1 MKPISSDQPSRAEE
15 YRSARKLD
23 VEVLARI
30 VRIVLHYPV
39 RVAIAVSATLLSSTF
54 QLFIPR
60 YVGKAVDQAQ
70 GLLGRSRATLGEIEN
85 ALLIAGLMI
94 IALSILRGLFAVV
107 QNYFGE
113 SVDHCL
119 AAELRKRFYHR
130 VQQLDFSFHDHA
142 HTGDLITRGMLDL
155 EGIRYFP
162 STGLIRT
169 LMLLVLVTGGAVI
182 LLSTN
187 FLLGLVAL
195 SFVPVIAV
203 SSAVARLQLRYL
215 WLKQQEKL
223 TLLTNFME
231 ENLSGI
237 RIVRAFFAGDHEIAR
252 FQIRSAG
259 VLEIAFRRLMARVRS
274 VTFMGL
280 VFYVAMTGVLWVGGN
295 MVLNGQITVG
305 RLTEFLAFMMI
316 LQMPVRQ
323 IGMTVNSYARAST
336 CGARLFAVLDEPS
349 LVDTNTGLPHLQVT
363 QGAVRFENVDF
374 QYPLSKSGENII
386 SGISF
391 EIGSGRTLGIV
402 GPPGSGKS
410 TIARLIPRFYEPT
423 AGRILI
429 DGQDI
434 AQVSISSLRQAIGGV
449 QQDPFLFTAAVDHN
463 VAYADPSA
471 GMDQIVQAST
481 DAQIHSFIGE
491 LPKNYQTLVGEDG
504 VSLSGGQ
511 KQRISIARGTLTDAP
526 ILIFDDATAAIDAGT
541 EQYIR
546 RALKARAGTHTTII
560 ISHRLVSMMH
570 ADEILFLDEGRIVE
584 RGTHKQLLALRE
596 RYFALHSLQL
606 RDENQ
611 LAPLNEQIEPA

>member
-1 MKPISSDQPSRAEE
+1 MKPTPSGQPSRAEE

-23 VEVLARI
+23 IEILARI
-30 VRIVLHYPV
+30 IAGVLHYPS
-39 RVAIAVSATLLSSTF
+39 RVAIAVTATLLSSSF

-60 YVGKAVDQAQ
+60 YIGQAVDHAQ
-70 GLLGRSRATLGEIEN
+70 GLLGEQATTSGEIEN
-85 ALLIAGLMI
+85 ALLFAGLMI
-94 IALSILRGLFAVV
+94 IGLSILRGLFAVV

-119 AAELRKRFYHR
+119 AAELRKRFYYR
-130 VQQLDFSFHDHA
+130 VQQLDLSFHDHA

-187 FLLGLVAL
+187 FVLGLVAL

-203 SSAVARLQLRYL
+203 RSAVARLQLRYL

-223 TLLTNFME
+223 TQLTNFME
-231 ENLSGI
+231 ENLTGI
-237 RIVRAFFAGDHEIAR
+237 RIVRAFFARDHEISR
-252 FQIRSAG
+252 FQNHSAS
-259 VLEIAFRRLMARVRS
+259 VLDVSFQRLMARVRNM
-274 VTFMGL
+274 TFMGL
-280 VFYVAMTGVLWVGGN
+280 VFYAAMTAVLWVGGN
-295 MVLNGQITVG
+295 MVLSGQITVG

-349 LVDTNTGLPHLQVT
+349 IVDTNSGLPHLKVT
-363 QGAVRFENVDF
+363 RGAVR
-374 QYPLSKSGENII
+374 
-386 SGISF
+386 
-391 EIGSGRTLGIV
+391 LGIV

-410 TIARLIPRFYEPT
+410 TVARLIPRFYEPT
-423 AGRILI
+423 AGRILV

-434 AQVSISSLRQAIGGV
+434 TQVSITSLRQAIGGV
-449 QQDPFLFTAAVDHN
+449 QQDPFLFTASVEHN
-463 VAYADPSA
+463 VAYADPSTNL
-471 GMDQIVQAST
+471 DQIVQAST
-481 DAQIHSFIGE
+481 DAQIHSFIEE
-491 LPKNYQTLVGEDG
+491 LPRSYQTLVGEDG

-511 KQRISIARGTLTDAP
+511 RQRVSIARGTLTNAP
-526 ILIFDDATAAIDAGT
+526 IFIFDDATAAIDAGT
-541 EQYIR
+541 EQRIR

-560 ISHRLVSMMH
+560 ISHRLVSLMH
-570 ADEILFLDEGRIVE
+570 ADEILFLDEGCVIE
-584 RGTHKQLLALRE
+584 RGTHEQLLALKG
-596 RYFALHSLQL
+596 RYFELHSLQL
-606 RDENQ
+606 RDEHGSPRLTRHSN
-611 LAPLNEQIEPA
+611 PA

>member
-1 MKPISSDQPSRAEE
+1 M
-15 YRSARKLD
+15 
-23 VEVLARI
+23 
-30 VRIVLHYPV
+30 
-39 RVAIAVSATLLSSTF
+39 F

-60 YVGKAVDQAQ
+60 YVGKAVDHAQ
-70 GLLGRSRATLGEIEN
+70 GLLGRSGATPGEIEA
-85 ALLIAGLMI
+85 ALLIAGMMI
-94 IALSILRGLFAVV
+94 IGLSFLRGSFAVI

-119 AAELRKRFYHR
+119 AAELRNRFYHR
-130 VQQLDFSFHDHA
+130 VQQLDLSFHDHA

-162 STGLIRT
+162 STGLVRT
-169 LMLLVLVTGGAVI
+169 LMLLVLIIGGAVI

-187 FLLGLVAL
+187 FVLGLVAL

-215 WLKQQEKL
+215 WLKQQERL
-223 TLLTNFME
+223 TRLTNFME
-231 ENLSGI
+231 ENLAGI
-237 RIVRAFFAGDHEIAR
+237 RIVRAFHARDHEIAR

-259 VLEIAFRRLMARVRS
+259 VLEIAFKRLKARVKS
-274 VTFMGL
+274 TTFMGL

-295 MVLNGQITVG
+295 MVLSGQITVG

-323 IGMTVNSYARAST
+323 IGMTVNSFARAST
-336 CGARLFAVLDEPS
+336 CGTRLFAVLDEPS
-349 LVDTNTGLPHLQVT
+349 LVDTNADRPELNVS
-363 QGAVRFENVDF
+363 QGVVRFENVDF
-374 QYPLSKSGENII
+374 QYPRSKSKQNTI

-391 EIGSGRTLGIV
+391 EIGSGQTLGIV

-410 TIARLIPRFYEPT
+410 TIARLLPRFYEPT

-434 AQVSISSLRQAIGGV
+434 SQVSLASLREAIGGV

-463 VAYADPSA
+463 VAYADPLAS
-471 GMDQIVQAST
+471 MDQIMLAST
-481 DAQIHSFIGE
+481 DAQIHSFIEE
-491 LPKNYQTLVGEDG
+491 LPQNYETLVGEDG

-526 ILIFDDATAAIDAGT
+526 IFIFDDATAAIDAGT
-541 EQYIR
+541 EQHIR
-546 RALKARAGTHTTII
+546 RALNERVGTHTTII
-560 ISHRLVSMMH
+560 ISHRLVSLMH
-570 ADEILFLDEGRIVE
+570 ADEILFLDEGRIIE
-584 RGTHKQLLALRE
+584 CGTHEQLLALKGK
-596 RYFALHSLQL
+596 YFALYSLQL
-606 RDENQ
+606 RDGNQSSSSSEQIQ
-611 LAPLNEQIEPA
+611 LA

>member
-1 MKPISSDQPSRAEE
+1 MTPTPFDQPSRAEQ

-23 VEVLARI
+23 LDVLARI
-30 VRIVLHYPV
+30 VRIALHYPV
-39 RVAIAVSATLLSSTF
+39 RVSIAVSATLLSSVF

-60 YVGKAVDQAQ
+60 YVGKAVDHAQ
-70 GLLGRSRATLGEIEN
+70 GLLDQSGATQGDIET
-85 ALLIAGLMI
+85 ALLIAGMMI
-94 IALSILRGLFAVV
+94 IGLSILRGSFAVI

-119 AAELRKRFYHR
+119 AAELRNRFYHR
-130 VQQLDFSFHDHA
+130 VQQLDLSFHDHA

-162 STGLIRT
+162 STGLVRT
-169 LMLLVLVTGGAVI
+169 LMLLVLVIGGAVI

-187 FLLGLVAL
+187 FVLGLVAL
-195 SFVPVIAV
+195 SFVPLIAV
-203 SSAVARLQLRYL
+203 SSAVARLKLRYL
-215 WLKQQEKL
+215 WLKQQERL
-223 TLLTNFME
+223 TRLTNFME
-231 ENLSGI
+231 ENLTGI
-237 RIVRAFFAGDHEIAR
+237 RIVRAFYARDHEISR

-259 VLEIAFRRLMARVRS
+259 VLEIAYKRLMARVKS
-274 VTFMGL
+274 TTFMGL
-280 VFYVAMTGVLWVGGN
+280 VFYIAMTGVLWFGGN
-295 MVLNGQITVG
+295 MVLTGQITVG

-323 IGMTVNSYARAST
+323 IGMTVNSFARAST
-336 CGARLFAVLDEPS
+336 CGTRLFAVLDEPS
-349 LVDTNTGLPHLQVT
+349 LVDANADRPDLKVT
-363 QGAVRFENVDF
+363 QGIVRFENVDF
-374 QYPLSKSGENII
+374 QYPLSRSSHNTI
-386 SGISF
+386 SDISF
-391 EIGSGRTLGIV
+391 EIGSGQTLGIV

-434 AQVSISSLRQAIGGV
+434 SQVSLTSLREAIGGV

-463 VAYADPSA
+463 VAYADPLAST
-471 GMDQIVQAST
+471 DQIVQAST
-481 DAQIHSFIGE
+481 DAQIHSFIKE
-491 LPKNYQTLVGEDG
+491 LPQNYQTLVGEDG

-526 ILIFDDATAAIDAGT
+526 IFIFDDATAAIDAGT
-541 EQYIR
+541 EQHIR
-546 RALKARAGTHTTII
+546 HALNEQVGTHTTII
-560 ISHRLVSMMH
+560 ISHRLVSLMH

-584 RGTHKQLLALRE
+584 HGTHEQLLALKG

-611 LAPLNEQIEPA
+611 SSSFSEHRQPA

>member
-1 MKPISSDQPSRAEE
+1 MTPTPFDQPSRAEQ

-23 VEVLARI
+23 LDVLARI
-30 VRIVLHYPV
+30 VRIALHYPV
-39 RVAIAVSATLLSSTF
+39 RVSIAVSATLLSSVF

-60 YVGKAVDQAQ
+60 YVGKAVDHAQ
-70 GLLGRSRATLGEIEN
+70 GLLDQSSATQGDIET
-85 ALLIAGLMI
+85 ALLIAGMMI
-94 IALSILRGLFAVV
+94 IGLSILRGSFAVI

-119 AAELRKRFYHR
+119 AAELRNRFYHR
-130 VQQLDFSFHDHA
+130 VQQLDLSFHDHA

-162 STGLIRT
+162 STGLVRT
-169 LMLLVLVTGGAVI
+169 LMLLVLVIGGAVI

-187 FLLGLVAL
+187 FVLGLVAL
-195 SFVPVIAV
+195 SFVPLIAV
-203 SSAVARLQLRYL
+203 SSAVARLKLRYL

-223 TLLTNFME
+223 TRLTNFME
-231 ENLSGI
+231 ENLTGI
-237 RIVRAFFAGDHEIAR
+237 RIVRAFYARDHEISR

-259 VLEIAFRRLMARVRS
+259 VLEIAYKRLMARVKS
-274 VTFMGL
+274 TTFMGL
-280 VFYVAMTGVLWVGGN
+280 VFYIAMTGVLWVGGN
-295 MVLNGQITVG
+295 MVLTGQITVG

-323 IGMTVNSYARAST
+323 IGMTVNSFARAST
-336 CGARLFAVLDEPS
+336 CGTRLFAVLDEPS
-349 LVDTNTGLPHLQVT
+349 LVDANADRPDLKVT
-363 QGAVRFENVDF
+363 QGIVRFENVDF
-374 QYPLSKSGENII
+374 QYPLSRSSHNTI
-386 SGISF
+386 SDISF
-391 EIGSGRTLGIV
+391 EIGSGQTLGIV

-434 AQVSISSLRQAIGGV
+434 SQVSLTSLREAIGGV

-463 VAYADPSA
+463 VAYADPLAST
-471 GMDQIVQAST
+471 DQIVQAST
-481 DAQIHSFIGE
+481 DAQIHSFIEE
-491 LPKNYQTLVGEDG
+491 LPQNYQTLVGEDG

-526 ILIFDDATAAIDAGT
+526 IFIFDDATAAIDAGT
-541 EQYIR
+541 EQHIR
-546 RALKARAGTHTTII
+546 HALNEQVGTHTTII
-560 ISHRLVSMMH
+560 ISHRLVSLMH

-584 RGTHKQLLALRE
+584 HGSHEQLLALKG

-611 LAPLNEQIEPA
+611 SSSFSEHRQPA

>member
-1 MKPISSDQPSRAEE
+1 MKPTSSNQPSRAEE

-23 VEVLARI
+23 VEILVRI
-30 VRIVLHYPV
+30 FRIVLHYPV
-39 RVAIAVSATLLSSTF
+39 RVAIAISATLLSSTF

-70 GLLGRSRATLGEIEN
+70 GLLGKSGSTPGEIEN

-119 AAELRKRFYHR
+119 AGELRKRFYDR
-130 VQQLDFSFHDHA
+130 IQQLDLSFHDHA

-162 STGLIRT
+162 STGLVRT
-169 LMLLVLVTGGAVI
+169 LMLLVLVTGGAAI

-203 SSAVARLQLRYL
+203 SSAVARLRLRYL
-215 WLKQQEKL
+215 WLKQQERL
-223 TLLTNFME
+223 TRLTNFME

-237 RIVRAFFAGDHEIAR
+237 RIVRAFSARDHEIAR
-252 FQIRSAG
+252 FQTRSAG

-280 VFYVAMTGVLWVGGN
+280 VFYIAMTGVLWVGGN
-295 MVLNGQITVG
+295 MVLSGQITVG

-336 CGARLFAVLDEPS
+336 CGARLFSILDEPS
-349 LVDTNTGLPHLQVT
+349 LVDTNAGLPHLKVT
-363 QGAVRFENVDF
+363 QGTVRFENVDF

-386 SGISF
+386 SDITF
-391 EIGSGRTLGIV
+391 DVRSGHTLGIV

-429 DGQDI
+429 DDQDI
-434 AQVSISSLRQAIGGV
+434 AHVSISSLRQAIGGV

-463 VAYADPSA
+463 VAYAVPSA
-471 GMDQIVQAST
+471 SMDQIVQASR
-481 DAQIHSFIGE
+481 DAQIHSFIEE

-511 KQRISIARGTLTDAP
+511 KQRISIARGTHDGSTNLN
-526 ILIFDDATAAIDAGT
+526 
-541 EQYIR
+541 
-546 RALKARAGTHTTII
+546 
-560 ISHRLVSMMH
+560 
-570 ADEILFLDEGRIVE
+570 
-584 RGTHKQLLALRE
+584 LR
-596 RYFALHSLQL
+596 
-606 RDENQ
+606 
-611 LAPLNEQIEPA
+611 

>member
-1 MKPISSDQPSRAEE
+1 MKPIPSDQPSRAEE

-23 VEVLARI
+23 IEILTRI
-30 VRIVLHYPV
+30 IASVLHYPA
-39 RVAIAVSATLLSSTF
+39 RVAIAVTATLLSSSF

-60 YVGKAVDQAQ
+60 YVGQAVDHAQ
-70 GLLGRSRATLGEIEN
+70 GLIGEQATTSGEIEN
-85 ALLIAGLMI
+85 ALLFAGLMI
-94 IALSILRGLFAVV
+94 IGLSILRGLFAVV

-119 AAELRKRFYHR
+119 AAELRKRFYYR
-130 VQQLDFSFHDHA
+130 VQQLDLSFHDHA

-187 FLLGLVAL
+187 FVLGLVAL

-203 SSAVARLQLRYL
+203 RSAVARLQLRYL

-223 TLLTNFME
+223 TQLTNFME
-231 ENLSGI
+231 ENLTGI
-237 RIVRAFFAGDHEIAR
+237 RIVRAFFARDHEIGR
-252 FQIRSAG
+252 FQNRSAS
-259 VLEIAFRRLMARVRS
+259 VLDISFQRLMARVRNM
-274 VTFMGL
+274 TFMGL
-280 VFYVAMTGVLWVGGN
+280 VFYAAMTAVLWVGGN
-295 MVLNGQITVG
+295 MVLSGQITVG

-349 LVDTNTGLPHLQVT
+349 LVDTNTGLPRLQVT

-374 QYPLSKSGENII
+374 QYPLNKSGENII
-386 SGISF
+386 SDISF
-391 EIGSGRTLGIV
+391 EVGSGRTLGIV

-423 AGRILI
+423 AGRILV

-434 AQVSISSLRQAIGGV
+434 AQVSITSLRQAIGGV
-449 QQDPFLFTAAVDHN
+449 QQDPFLFTASVDHN
-463 VAYADPSA
+463 VAYADPSTNL
-471 GMDQIVQAST
+471 DQIVQAST
-481 DAQIHSFIGE
+481 DAQIHSFIEE
-491 LPKNYQTLVGEDG
+491 LPRSYQTLVGEDG

-511 KQRISIARGTLTDAP
+511 RQRVSIARGTLTDAP
-526 ILIFDDATAAIDAGT
+526 IFIFDDATAAIDAGT
-541 EQYIR
+541 EQRIR

-560 ISHRLVSMMH
+560 ISHRLVSLMH
-570 ADEILFLDEGRIVE
+570 ADEILFLDEGCIVE
-584 RGTHKQLLALRE
+584 RGTHEQLLALKGK
-596 RYFALHSLQL
+596 YFELHSLQL
-606 RDENQ
+606 RDEHW
-611 LAPLNEQIEPA
+611 LPRLTERIKPA